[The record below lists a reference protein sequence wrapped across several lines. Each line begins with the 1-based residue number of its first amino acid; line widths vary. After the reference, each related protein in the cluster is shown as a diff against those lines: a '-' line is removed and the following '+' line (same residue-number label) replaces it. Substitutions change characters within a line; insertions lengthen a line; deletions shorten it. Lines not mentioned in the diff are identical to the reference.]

1 MRAAFYEANGPARA
15 VMRVDEV
22 ETPSPG
28 AGEVRVRLRAS
39 GVNPSDVKSRGLR
52 KLAFPRV
59 IPHSDGAG
67 EIDAVGAG
75 VPASRVGERVWVW
88 NGQWQRPFGTAA
100 EFIVLPAEQAV
111 RLPDN
116 ASFEQGATLGIPA
129 MTAYHAI
136 ELAGADDSTTLL
148 VSGGAGSVGQY
159 AIQFAKA
166 RGATVI
172 TTISSAEKAAAAR
185 DVGADHCID
194 YKHEDVG
201 KRVAEITGERGVD
214 AIIEMDLSANAKLI
228 PTVLRPKGSVVV
240 YGTGAEA
247 TDPSLLLPHELGL
260 AAVLPGL
267 PTRCA
272 RTRSRGGWHHPRAR
286 TRRAGE
292 PHRAHVLA
300 RRNRCRARSRRAGN
314 DRQCHRQNVI
324 GWPIEASTRNSGN
337 CYREGTW
344 QFGFTWQ

>member
-15 VMRVDEV
+15 VMRVEEV

-28 AGEVRVRLRAS
+28 AGEVRVRLHAS

-75 VPASRVGERVWVW
+75 VPASRIGERVWVW

-111 RLPDN
+111 RLPDS

-136 ELAGADDSTTLL
+136 ELAGADGSTALL
-148 VSGGAGSVGQY
+148 VSGGAGSVSQY

-172 TTISSAEKAAAAR
+172 TTISSADKAAAAR
-185 DVGADHCID
+185 EAGADHCID
-194 YKHEDVG
+194 YKQEDVG

-247 TDPSLLLPHELGL
+247 LIPAFFCLTNSVLLRFFLVYQLD
-260 AAVLPGL
+260 AQQ
-267 PTRCA
+267 
-272 RTRSRGGWHHPRAR
+272 RAR
-286 TRRAGE
+286 AVTGITRALEQGALTSRVGPTFSLAE
-292 PHRAHVLA
+292 TAAAHEAVEQ
-300 RRNRCRARSRRAGN
+300 GTIG
-314 DRQCHRQNVI
+314 NVI
-324 GWPIEASTRNSGN
+324 VKVP
-337 CYREGTW
+337 
-344 QFGFTWQ
+344 